1 MIDDKMTL
9 YFSNLVS
16 GVDLVH
22 DGRAV
27 GRTIAVRVAG
37 KYWRS
42 GDPRSGRIRM
52 FKSRQH
58 AVRALQKALGIK

>member
-1 MIDDKMTL
+1 VVID
-9 YFSNLVS
+9 YFENLTD
-16 GVDLVH
+16 GVDFVAGMH
-22 DGRAV
+22 PGV
-27 GRTIAVRVAG
+27 RTIAVRIDG

-42 GDPRSGRIRM
+42 GDARSGRIRM